1 MCGSYPYLKVR
12 HFNLKKGVTPME
24 TDIIFKMY
32 STQVKAHKTWRQ
44 HICVEIYRSGSPMC
58 GGIYT

>member
-32 STQVKAHKTWRQ
+32 STPVNAHILGKTYM
-44 HICVEIYRSGSPMC
+44 H